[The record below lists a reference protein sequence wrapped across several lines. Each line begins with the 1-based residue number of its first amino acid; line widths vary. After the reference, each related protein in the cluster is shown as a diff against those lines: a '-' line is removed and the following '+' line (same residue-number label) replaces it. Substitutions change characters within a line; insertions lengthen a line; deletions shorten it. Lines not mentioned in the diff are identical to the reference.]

1 MPRYRLTVEYDGTP
15 YVGFQRQ
22 RNGYA
27 VQEAMEKAIAKFTG
41 ETVTLHVA
49 GRTDTGVHAMGQ
61 VCHVDLERDWDAY
74 RVLEALNAHL
84 MVADEPIAIVDAEKM
99 TGEFHARFSATT
111 RHYLYRIVNRHAPIP
126 LERERAWWV
135 KRPLDVAAMRA
146 ASELLIGTHDFTTFR
161 AAQCQSKSPVKT
173 LDTITFSRDG
183 NLVEVRVSARSF
195 LHNQVRSIVGTLK
208 LVGEG
213 RWSVADVKTA
223 LDARDHQRCGA
234 LAPPH
239 GLYLVKVDYDC
250 VFTPLDLTPRPRRG
264 SSRAGR

>member
-27 VQEAMEKAIAKFTG
+27 VQEAMERAVKKFTG
-41 ETVTLHVA
+41 EDVTIHVA
-49 GRTDTGVHAMGQ
+49 GRTDTGVHALAQ
-61 VCHVDLERDWDAY
+61 VCHVDLTRDWDAR
-74 RVLEALNAHL
+74 RVMEATNAYL
-84 MVADEPIAIVDAEKM
+84 VMADECVVVLDAEKM
-99 TGEFHARFSATT
+99 DEDFHARFSATT
-111 RHYLYRIVNRHAPIP
+111 RHYLYRIVNRHVPSP

-135 KRPLDVAAMRA
+135 KMPLDVAAMQDA
-146 ASELLIGTHDFTTFR
+146 AAILIGTHDFTTFR

-173 LDTITFSRDG
+173 LDEIRFSRNG
-183 NLVEVRVSARSF
+183 ELVEVRVSARSF
-195 LHNQVRSIVGTLK
+195 LHNQVRSLVGTLK

-213 RWSVADVKTA
+213 RWTREDVQAA

-239 GLYLVKVDYDC
+239 GLYLARVEYDC
-250 VFTPLDLTPRPRRG
+250 VFTPLDTTPPPRKARR
-264 SSRAGR
+264 RAGR